1 MGAGDEEGD
10 GGGKAKLECF
20 DGSDPSVY
28 RQWKRRAQLM
38 IASLPSTINEKKYGP
53 KLMGFISGEAE
64 SLLESLG
71 IDKLCSDGGDKLIW
85 QVLDEKYGPQQ
96 IDLLQEA
103 MKRFFHEL
111 QVKNGESY
119 RQFLVRFAQAERKLK
134 EVNVELPNVVMG
146 FMLLKKL
153 RLDSTSE
160 SLVLTAT
167 KGKLDLKEIT
177 SAVKNVFPE
186 GKGTQKEVLIAESG
200 PVEEESDDLQD
211 ALDVFSADVQGR
223 DGDDEEIL
231 ECFENYVDIRKKITE
246 QKKSRRYFPRP
257 ASEKPSA
264 GWRLTGSID
273 GKIQQLKQRSR
284 CHLCH
289 RFGHWKRKCPLKKN
303 REGSSSASSSA
314 TTSKAKEVHI
324 IEDETDAEAR
334 RLWDVFMVERDLA
347 SEKEVL
353 WEAQMANSVLN
364 AGFAD
369 AHATGNRQRP
379 GCVIRPPVVQSGNGE
394 GLESEFFRSSEI
406 FETFAEEEVLSA
418 GKDQDVLLSFCG
430 VPDTTCRR
438 TLVGARTLL
447 RIEEGL
453 KGQGLSVQRAQVQN
467 AFRFGNA
474 GTLESTETVLLPA
487 SLGKKKLVIK
497 AAVLP

>member
-10 GGGKAKLECF
+10 GGGKAKLECI

-119 RQFLVRFAQAERKLK
+119 RQF
-134 EVNVELPNVVMG
+134 
-146 FMLLKKL
+146 MLLKKL

-186 GKGTQKEVLIAESG
+186 GKGTQKASKEVLIAESG
-200 PVEEESDDLQD
+200 SVEEESDDLQD

-347 SEKEVL
+347 SEKEV
-353 WEAQMANSVLN
+353 
-364 AGFAD
+364 
-369 AHATGNRQRP
+369 
-379 GCVIRPPVVQSGNGE
+379 C
-394 GLESEFFRSSEI
+394 
-406 FETFAEEEVLSA
+406 
-418 GKDQDVLLSFCG
+418 GKHRWQ
-430 VPDTTCRR
+430 
-438 TLVGARTLL
+438 
-447 RIEEGL
+447 
-453 KGQGLSVQRAQVQN
+453 
-467 AFRFGNA
+467 
-474 GTLESTETVLLPA
+474 TVC
-487 SLGKKKLVIK
+487 
-497 AAVLP
+497 